1 MVTKS
6 GNVGDFFQEYSG
18 RMRYLVTPV
27 SKWMEQFSHIKDC
40 TQVNFSSWGD
50 LVRTVTMA
58 GLRISD
64 DKFVG
69 DDFEG
74 KKGVILYALTYKGQK
89 VGYASDYPMIVVDS
103 EVWK

>member
-6 GNVGDFFQEYSG
+6 GNIGDWFSDFKDAQSPLRE
-18 RMRYLVTPV
+18 
-27 SKWMEQFSHIKDC
+27 WMIQFSHIKNV
-40 TQVNFSSWGD
+40 TQVNFGSWGD
-50 LVRTVTMA
+50 LVGTVTMA

-69 DDFEG
+69 EDFEG